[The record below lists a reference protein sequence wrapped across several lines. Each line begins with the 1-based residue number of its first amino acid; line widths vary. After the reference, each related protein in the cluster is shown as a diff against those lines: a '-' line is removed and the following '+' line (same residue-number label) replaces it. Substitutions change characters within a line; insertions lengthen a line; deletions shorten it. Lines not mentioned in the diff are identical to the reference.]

1 MNRIMMII
9 VMKMITILILILI
22 KVVKL
27 MVITLKIYSRRASP
41 VVNLYPERDIFTNH
55 TYNIKG

>member
-1 MNRIMMII
+1 MIL